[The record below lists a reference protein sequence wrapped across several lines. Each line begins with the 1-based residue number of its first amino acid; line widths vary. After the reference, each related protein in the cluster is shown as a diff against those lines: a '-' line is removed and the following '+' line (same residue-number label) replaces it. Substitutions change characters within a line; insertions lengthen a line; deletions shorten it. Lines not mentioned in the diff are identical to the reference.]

1 MSFDTM
7 VSIGESKQTTI
18 DCTWN
23 ATLCC
28 SSRPKGAY
36 GGALSAVRA
45 QCGHSAII
53 WASSRTGDPYFVILG
68 GIIVAP
74 NVGFDASS
82 TLGIWHFWIFT
93 HFHPFC
99 PL

>member
-7 VSIGESKQTTI
+7 VSVGESKRTTI

-36 GGALSAVRA
+36 GTTDEAFVLILLVCLSPPDSNSNDSIRGCVPAFFKMVGASL
-45 QCGHSAII
+45 
-53 WASSRTGDPYFVILG
+53 
-68 GIIVAP
+68 
-74 NVGFDASS
+74 
-82 TLGIWHFWIFT
+82 
-93 HFHPFC
+93 
-99 PL
+99 